1 MRLSDKSMGII
12 TLAITICLVAIVVV
26 VVGGSVII
34 TPPINAQQNL
44 TSSSQLKN
52 TTSNISDAEEK
63 TYILI
68 FGQRTVGNIDNSTK
82 IVSSIVGNNSLKIN
96 EEFLEEISLTPS
108 QQLEEQI
115 NKIVNDGIN
124 GSPCSGVS
132 LTTEQGVNVSVDC
145 ISSGNKVIWYIY
157 PAA

>member
-1 MRLSDKSMGII
+1 MSDKSMGII
-12 TLAITICLVAIVVV
+12 TLAITISLVAIIVVV

-34 TPPINAQQNL
+34 TPPINAQPNL
-44 TSSSQLKN
+44 ISASQSKN
-52 TTSNISDAEEK
+52 TTSNIADAEKK

-68 FGQRTVGNIDNSTK
+68 FGQRTIGNIDNSTK
-82 IVSSIVGNNSLKIN
+82 IVSSIVGNNSLKIE
-96 EEFLEEISLTPS
+96 EEFLEEISLAPS

-115 NKIVNDGIN
+115 NKIINDGIY

-157 PAA
+157 PTT